1 MRQWAAKRERPGE
14 RTREKG
20 GGGKKRKRRTC
31 SKSGNRAAI
40 HGIAGW
46 SVSST
51 LTTLKTLF
59 YIQ

>member
-1 MRQWAAKRERPGE
+1 MGSKEREARRAHE
-14 RTREKG
+14 REGR
-20 GGGKKRKRRTC
+20 GGKKRKRRTC

-51 LTTLKTLF
+51 LTALKTLF

>member
-1 MRQWAAKRERPGE
+1 MGSKEREARRAHEREGRGGE
-14 RTREKG
+14 
-20 GGGKKRKRRTC
+20 KRKRRTC

-51 LTTLKTLF
+51 LTALKTLF

>member
-1 MRQWAAKRERPGE
+1 MGSKEREARRAHE
-14 RTREKG
+14 REGR

-51 LTTLKTLF
+51 LTALKTLF